1 MLDRIATVV
10 HWLGFIATLIVGYL
24 IFFDMQDMGP
34 FWFKLIFTLAPNTIA
49 WVVAYILAGSRGFFP
64 FGE

>member
-10 HWLGFIATLIVGYL
+10 HWLGFIATLITAYF
-24 IFFDMQDMGP
+24 IFFDIQDMGP
-34 FWFKLIFTLAPNTIA
+34 FWFKLIFALAPNTAA
-49 WVVAYILAGSRGFFP
+49 WVIAYILAGSRSFFP

>member
-49 WVVAYILAGSRGFFP
+49 WVVAYILAGSRSFFP